1 MAQGSGLRCSGRQ
14 YSRMGEG
21 ENGKRGEWESGRFYI
36 HSLNWGVAV
45 NLRNRIV
52 YESNCL
58 QQISNNIHLGGVLK
72 KSKSINRRGRKDFTQ
87 MPIAI
92 GTQRVEIMCFSFVF
106 FAPS

>member
-1 MAQGSGLRCSGRQ
+1 ME
-14 YSRMGEG
+14 EG
-21 ENGKRGEWESGRFYI
+21 EKGRVGDFI
-36 HSLNWGVAV
+36 STLVNWGVAV

-52 YESNCL
+52 YESNCM
-58 QQISNNIHLGGVLK
+58 QQISNNIHLGLLK

-92 GTQRVEIMCFSFVF
+92 GTQRVEFMCFSFVF